1 MSEQK
6 TLQTQESQGF
16 RHQLPLQIR
25 WNDVDQFGHV
35 NNGVFFQFYDTAKTD
50 YIATVCPDVDW
61 EQKAIVVVH
70 IEADFL
76 AEVKAGSHIAARTCI
91 SHIGRTSFHLLQDVI
106 DTDTQEVKCRCLSI
120 MVLYD
125 LHQRESIPLPDNW
138 VKSISEFEGVE
149 FKRTN

>member
-1 MSEQK
+1 MSDQK

-61 EQKAIVVVH
+61 
-70 IEADFL
+70 
-76 AEVKAGSHIAARTCI
+76 
-91 SHIGRTSFHLLQDVI
+91 
-106 DTDTQEVKCRCLSI
+106 
-120 MVLYD
+120 
-125 LHQRESIPLPDNW
+125 
-138 VKSISEFEGVE
+138 
-149 FKRTN
+149 

>member
-1 MSEQK
+1 M
-6 TLQTQESQGF
+6 
-16 RHQLPLQIR
+16 
-25 WNDVDQFGHV
+25 
-35 NNGVFFQFYDTAKTD
+35 
-50 YIATVCPDVDW
+50 
-61 EQKAIVVVH
+61 H

-76 AEVKAGSHIAARTCI
+76 TEVKAGSHIAARTRI
-91 SHIGRTSFHLLQDVI
+91 SHIGRTSFHLQQDVI